1 MPAYLPSFSR
11 SAVSKASKMAS
22 ATQSK
27 IKKRVAIKKPRRYA
41 NRLLEQARRSNDR
54 DSLFF
59 SDGSDHEKKD
69 DIDMDNSSEDDA
81 VAYKNDRVFPEMV
94 SKLGAE
100 DRADDGVGLKD
111 IPQYPGPQVSSHE
124 AATEVKQPMSPE
136 SSFALATKREGS
148 QPRGIKHGSPS
159 LGISETRVFDFDASG
174 NRIYEHLQQ
183 PFNEHVD
190 LQALHSANR
199 FSNGPDNG
207 PLPLAFPS
215 ALMGALF
222 RANTG
227 ISNPPVPT
235 VGASRMSVS
244 ESKFYVCVEENNHVV
259 PFFNIMGTTMDKR
272 LVNEL
277 VLDRFRS
284 AVHKHFPNLMD
295 GVKPWEVEDE
305 WVNAEGDIRGMGRLA
320 WWVDA
325 DGCVTLSA
333 AQPGT
338 AYQMD
343 IRVTAQAVTMRTH
356 V

>member
-1 MPAYLPSFSR
+1 MPDYLSLVSR

-27 IKKRVAIKKPRRYA
+27 IKKRVAIKNPRPYA
-41 NRLLEQARRSNDR
+41 DRLLEQARRSHDRHSLLFSVGGND
-54 DSLFF
+54 
-59 SDGSDHEKKD
+59 EKND
-69 DIDMDNSSEDDA
+69 DIDMDNGSKEDA
-81 VAYKNDRVFPEMV
+81 VAYREDRDSPEMA
-94 SKLGAE
+94 SKLGTE
-100 DRADDGVGLKD
+100 DRADDNVDLKD
-111 IPQYPGPQVSSHE
+111 IPQYPGPQVSSDE
-124 AATEVKQPMSPE
+124 AAT
-136 SSFALATKREGS
+136 
-148 QPRGIKHGSPS
+148 
-159 LGISETRVFDFDASG
+159 
-174 NRIYEHLQQ
+174 EHLQQ
-183 PFNEHVD
+183 PFKQHVD
-190 LQALHSANR
+190 LHVLHSANR
-199 FSNGPDNG
+199 LSNGPDNG

-215 ALMGALF
+215 ALIGALF
-222 RANTG
+222 RAHTG
-227 ISNPPVPT
+227 IPNPPVPT

-244 ESKFYVCVEENNHVV
+244 ESKFYLCVEENNHII

-277 VLDRFRS
+277 ALDRFRS

-305 WVNAEGDIRGMGRLA
+305 WVNAEGDVRGMGRLA

-343 IRVTAQAVTMRTH
+343 IRVTAQTVTMRTH
-356 V
+356 M